1 MLLSP
6 NSSSTHHR
14 SVQHG
19 HMAPAELRPPPA
31 RYTAHTT
38 NLACLAS
45 VPTSKIS
52 PGRWSRGTAAHDAAC
67 TQRLPRTSVLCRLM
81 AAMIALLVLLQ
92 AVSCG
97 MFFCVR
103 LPFSNRP
110 YVDYRDLISELDME
124 GPASSSSSSTSS
136 IVAAAS
142 SSLSRQQQQLT
153 APKLIPRVIHQTY
166 RSTRLPASAKQFMH
180 SWQERNGEAWQVR
193 LYSDEAC
200 LNFVRR
206 EFPEYFEAY
215 MNLPKEVERAD
226 FFRWGLQDSKQQ
238 CSGKQAN
245 SSGRF
250 GLASRGVR
258 HASWIKA
265 ARGVQEIRY
274 GTQLASSLCHGSSC
288 AAFAIGHVC
297 AAALHPGSSPFQPPV
312 SCCALPP
319 DVSIL
324 V

>member
-1 MLLSP
+1 MKYPAAPGDSSCGGEASVLLSP

-14 SVQHG
+14 SLQHG
-19 HMAPAELRPPPA
+19 LMSPPELRPPPA
-31 RYTAHTT
+31 RYTAHTS

-45 VPTSKIS
+45 VPAGKIIS
-52 PGRWSRGTAAHDAAC
+52 SRWPRGAVADQAAC
-67 TQRLPRTSVLCRLM
+67 VQHLPRTSVLCRLM
-81 AAMIALLVLLQ
+81 VAMIALLVLLQ

-103 LPFSNRP
+103 LPFSP
-110 YVDYRDLISELDME
+110 MSYVDYRDLISDLDMGSPE
-124 GPASSSSSSTSS
+124 AAEVVPGTPASISSGSTG
-136 IVAAAS
+136 AAS
-142 SSLSRQQQQLT
+142 LSSLSWQQQQLN

-226 FFRWGLQDSKQQ
+226 FFRWVL
-238 CSGKQAN
+238 
-245 SSGRF
+245 GRRA
-250 GLASRGVR
+250 G
-258 HASWIKA
+258 
-265 ARGVQEIRY
+265 
-274 GTQLASSLCHGSSC
+274 
-288 AAFAIGHVC
+288 
-297 AAALHPGSSPFQPPV
+297 QPQ
-312 SCCALPP
+312 
-319 DVSIL
+319 
-324 V
+324 